1 METEEKTQNLKED
14 NPQEIGGQT
23 DDGLKEKDNASDDQ
37 DSEDVNSDKKCVEAD
52 RKDQEPTSEVN
63 DVEAKAE
70 HEPSP
75 PGEGAL
81 TVNFAAEECTNN
93 VTFEK
98 QIEPRDCLEDEFLVQ
113 EMMTADTAALELAAN
128 TGHPVTDTPDGGD
141 LEPPGEEEI
150 EMLEEIPVI
159 SIRSGWQLM
168 IIYFNTHCL
177 LQVSE

>member
-37 DSEDVNSDKKCVEAD
+37 DSEDVDNDKKCEEAD
-52 RKDQEPTSEVN
+52 RRDQEPTEVN
-63 DVEAKAE
+63 CVVEAEAE
-70 HEPSP
+70 QEPCP
-75 PGEGAL
+75 PGEGAS
-81 TVNFAAEECTNN
+81 TGNFAAEECINN
-93 VTFEK
+93 VTFYQQNEL
-98 QIEPRDCLEDEFLVQ
+98 RDCLEDEFLVQ

-141 LEPPGEEEI
+141 MEPPGEEEI

-168 IIYFNTHCL
+168 II
-177 LQVSE
+177 